1 MLSLAFG
8 PFSVLKLPLRYG
20 WDSPE
25 ILELRRIF
33 GEAPKCTLHGLFTFN
48 IHILS
53 KLFSNGMRGS
63 RR

>member
-1 MLSLAFG
+1 MLSLVFG
-8 PFSVLKLPLRYG
+8 SLSILKLPLRYG

-33 GEAPKCTLHGLFTFN
+33 GEAPKYTLNGLFTF

-53 KLFSNGMRGS
+53 KPLFRME
-63 RR
+63 